1 MYQTPF
7 DDSDLIYLEE
17 GVYWNPYREHFEP
30 TPIKKD
36 LALEEEKAWQEFI
49 ERHGE
54 VKGYAHFDKRVSL
67 KNKFVQ
73 KLVCDQDW
81 VKHHGFF
88 PLIKYTIKTNNT
100 NRNYL
105 IGMGFPLVITPCGFY
120 KKDRDIFYA
129 SHLDNCIYQ
138 RYAYLINKAYLE
150 YINAHDF
157 AQAVAGY
164 RSDLGL
170 SNIDFAK
177 QVFDFIQQQ
186 TEDVVIIRGDFYDFF
201 NSLNHDYLKNK
212 LCRVLGTKL
221 PADYY
226 AVFRSVIQYDYV
238 NYTEVLEE
246 FVYTRHKTDAKKD
259 LNKRDS
265 ITSINAFHQFK
276 KHHIFSH
283 SGGTGIPQGVAI
295 SPILSNVYMIDFDKT
310 VNRIVKLLDGMYL
323 RYSDDFIIIIPIH
336 NTISTTTSTPSD
348 SLHILEKAGQYINML
363 LDEII
368 KTDIGLNLNLDKTH
382 CMVLQQNQH
391 QLYAIDNIIEKYLPG
406 FSEISPYICNDPC
419 YLDFLG
425 FRFDGK
431 NIKVH
436 PHIITNYYK
445 RLRQKAL
452 TIVKN
457 NWKSPKGNRISAKN
471 LYRMYSNDRNEP
483 NIVRYLQRCKFLLK
497 LNDPEAEAIINN
509 SKHKI
514 AVTINRLEHKKQI
527 MLKKKKRKEKFARSC
542 LEKKSPKPRTGYS
555 S

>member
-1 MYQTPF
+1 MYF
-7 DDSDLIYLEE
+7 DDYLIYLEE
-17 GVYWNPYREHFEP
+17 GVYWNPYNEHFEP

-36 LALEEEKAWQEFI
+36 MALEEEKAWQEFI

-54 VKGYAHFDKRVSL
+54 VKGYAHFDKRISL
-67 KNKFVQ
+67 KNKVVQ

-88 PLIKYTIKTNNT
+88 PLIKYT
-100 NRNYL
+100 
-105 IGMGFPLVITPCGFY
+105 TPHSSY
-120 KKDRDIFYA
+120 TKDRDIFYA

-157 AQAVAGY
+157 AQVVAGY

-186 TEDVVIIRGDFYDFF
+186 TEDVVIIRGDFHNFF
-201 NSLNHDYLKNK
+201 DSLDHDYLKNK
-212 LCRVLGTKL
+212 LIKVLGYTKL

-238 NYTEVLEE
+238 NYAEVFKE
-246 FVYTRHKTDAKKD
+246 FVHTKYKYKFATKKN
-259 LNKRDS
+259 LNECDR
-265 ITSINAFHQFK
+265 ITSINMFHQFK

-283 SGGTGIPQGVAI
+283 SGRNGIPLGVAI
-295 SPILSNVYMIDFDKT
+295 SPILSNVYMIDFDKE
-310 VNRIVKLLDGMYL
+310 VDRIIKLLDGMYL
-323 RYSDDFIIIIPIH
+323 RYSDDFIIVIPLH
-336 NTISTTTSTPSD
+336 NTTTPATTV
-348 SLHILEKAGQYINML
+348 LKKAGQYVNML
-363 LDEII
+363 LGEVVM
-368 KTDIGLNLNLDKTH
+368 THVNLNLNKTH

-391 QLYAIDNIIEKYLPG
+391 QLYAIGNLIEKHLYSDG
-406 FSEISPYICNDPC
+406 TNEENSPYICNEPC
-419 YLDFLG
+419 YLDYLG

-431 NIKVH
+431 NIEVH
-436 PHIITNYYK
+436 PHIITSYYK

-452 TIVKN
+452 TIVQN
-457 NWKSPKGNRISAKN
+457 NWTSPKGNRISAKN
-471 LYRMYSNDRNEP
+471 LYRLYSNDRNEP
-483 NIVRYLQRCKFLLK
+483 NIVRYLQRCKSLLK

-527 MLKKKKRKEKFARSC
+527 MLKEKKRKEKFARSW
-542 LEKKSPKPRTGYS
+542 KNKAPKPRTSYS